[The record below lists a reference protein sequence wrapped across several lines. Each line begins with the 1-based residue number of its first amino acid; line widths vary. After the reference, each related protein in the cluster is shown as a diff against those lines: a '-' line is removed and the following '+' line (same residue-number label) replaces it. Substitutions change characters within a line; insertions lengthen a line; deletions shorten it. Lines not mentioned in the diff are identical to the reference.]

1 MYLDSLVYVGTLW
14 FREFETILPKKT
26 QIHRFSSLKIL
37 VPKEEKTLVWY
48 FWLYTTLTLVIC
60 RRILLHN
67 LYLLARTMII
77 KRYWRSS
84 TYVVVCAIASDNAI
98 KISNPTESFKI
109 QTKAVVWPAKIKV
122 IQDYNIRLN
131 EKKNIKREVLE
142 YSDTCLVHSIFG
154 NVVFSFFHHM
164 IFFMMCSI
172 CLFFI
177 FFKFLSCLA
186 KCVLLKK

>member
-1 MYLDSLVYVGTLW
+1 MPVLKITGLIYWWYDSTKHLID
-14 FREFETILPKKT
+14 TILC
-26 QIHRFSSLKIL
+26 L
-37 VPKEEKTLVWY
+37 PKEEKTLVWY

-60 RRILLHN
+60 KRILLHN

-131 EKKNIKREVLE
+131 EKKIYKTWGARIQWHMSCSSHFWYVTLFFRFFITLVAWFSLRCVPFVYFFLHVLPCKINKRLQ
-142 YSDTCLVHSIFG
+142 YIF
-154 NVVFSFFHHM
+154 VFS
-164 IFFMMCSI
+164 
-172 CLFFI
+172 
-177 FFKFLSCLA
+177 
-186 KCVLLKK
+186 

>member
-1 MYLDSLVYVGTLW
+1 MPVLKITGLIYWWYDSTKHLID
-14 FREFETILPKKT
+14 TILC
-26 QIHRFSSLKIL
+26 L
-37 VPKEEKTLVWY
+37 PKEEKTLVWY

-131 EKKNIKREVLE
+131 EKKYIKREVLE
-142 YSDTCLVHSIFG
+142 YSDTCLVHSIFS
-154 NVVFSFFHHM
+154 NFVFSFFHHFSCM
-164 IFFMMCSI
+164 IFFTMCSV

-177 FFKFLSCLA
+177 FPSCLA